1 MKKTTE
7 SFDLGSI
14 DTIAACNKGTEF
26 ELRHPATNEPIGIFW
41 SLMGRDSDVFRS
53 YTKEQTN
60 AAIRREAMAKKRG
73 KDPDIKTIEDYEQ
86 DTITLLTICSV
97 GWRSASSTNT
107 IKYQGEELVFNV
119 PNVKRVLTERPWI
132 RNQLNEFIADLENFM
147 TC

>member
-1 MKKTTE
+1 MKKTE

-26 ELRHPATNEPIGIFW
+26 ELRHPATNAHIGIFW
-41 SLMGRDSDVFRS
+41 TLVGRDSDVFRS
-53 YTKEQTN
+53 YVKEQTN

-73 KDPDIKTIEDYEQ
+73 KDPDIKTVEDYEQ

-97 GWRSASSTNT
+97 GWRSSESNT
-107 IKYQGEELVFNV
+107 IKFKGEELVFNV
-119 PNVKRVLTERPWI
+119 PNVKRVLTDMPWI
-132 RNQLNEFIADLENFM
+132 RNQLNEFISELENFM